1 MYVGPL
7 VFLGGLVALTRSPAA
22 LAAVA
27 LQWQRFAE
35 RVRLDERRL
44 ADQFGHEY
52 VEYVEH
58 VPRWL
63 PRPAFL
69 ASPYVLFH
77 RIAEP
82 ASARVRLR
90 VVELGLKS
98 RVSFENAETDARDDP
113 RLGAAPTPALL
124 DGPRLM
130 RRAGAVG

>member
-44 ADQFGHEY
+44 AGPFGHEDG
-52 VEYVEH
+52 EYVEH

-69 ASPYVLFH
+69 TSPYVLFH
-77 RIAEP
+77 RIAQAER
-82 ASARVRLR
+82 ARVRRL
-90 VVELGLKS
+90 VVGLGRQPRIS
-98 RVSFENAETDARDDP
+98 VENAETAARD
-113 RLGAAPTPALL
+113 
-124 DGPRLM
+124 
-130 RRAGAVG
+130 